1 MMLMTDQPEVRSA
14 TTTRSTSSGGHMI
27 GGLVGTFGIGL
38 LATAAAPTG
47 VDGLFYGGGVD
58 QLGRQLLGG
67 GVVPVHAF
75 VLSGII
81 GMAVQRTMGFRIDE
95 EHEVSGIDL
104 VIHAE
109 TAYDLQHTTSGARH
123 EPGGRHGH
131 GLETGS

>member
-1 MMLMTDQPEVRSA
+1 
-14 TTTRSTSSGGHMI
+14 MI
-27 GGLVGTFGIGL
+27 GGLVGTFGIGP

-47 VDGLFYGGGVD
+47 VGRPVLRRRRGV
-58 QLGRQLLGG
+58 
-67 GVVPVHAF
+67 PAYAF

-123 EPGGRHGH
+123 EPGGLPGH